1 MSKKDFDEY
10 YAQVCEQYAELKGQI
25 KEFEEVVQRGLVEPE
40 RLENMKKVFQ
50 PIMQSYETMSWVSFL
65 LNQPTRKEK
74 HKNYS
79 DMMKKKTA
87 SLDKKYSKEG
97 VIQSNRNALDDL
109 QKMIHK

>member
-1 MSKKDFDEY
+1 MSKKDFDDY
-10 YAQVCEQYAELKGQI
+10 YAQVCEQYVELKEQI
-25 KEFEEVVQRGLVEPE
+25 KEFEKVVQQGLVEPE

-50 PIMQSYETMSWVSFL
+50 PVMQSYETMSWVSFL
-65 LNQPTRKEK
+65 LNQPARKEK

-79 DMMKKKTA
+79 DMMKKKTS